1 VTNAPALRLFFGL
14 WPDPPLRASLAEL
27 SRQVLQGVDAR
38 PVKCAQYHLTLAFLG
53 SVAESRLPEVIAAA
67 GTIAFM
73 PGQVKLD
80 RLGYFPR
87 SKTLWIGPSQAP
99 ADLIALVHELNV
111 SLAGAGL
118 PADRRPFRAHLTL
131 ARKLA
136 GPPRLVDVPA
146 LDWRW
151 QDFQLLSSD
160 TRASGA
166 VYTVLQSFRSGSSTE
181 P

>member
-1 VTNAPALRLFFGL
+1 MTDAPALRLFFAL
-14 WPDPPLRASLAEL
+14 CPDPTLRASLAEL
-27 SRQVLQGVDAR
+27 SRRVLQGVDAR
-38 PVKCAQYHLTLAFLG
+38 PVNSAQYHLTLAFLG
-53 SVAESRLPEVIAAA
+53 SVAESRLPEVAAAA
-67 GTIAFM
+67 GRIAFKH
-73 PGQVKLD
+73 GQLKLD

-87 SKTLWIGPSQAP
+87 SKTLWVGPSQVP
-99 ADLIALVHELNV
+99 AELDALAQDLND
-111 SLAGAGL
+111 SFSGAGL

-136 GPPRLVDVPA
+136 RPPRLVDVPA

-151 QDFQLLSSD
+151 QDFHLLCSD